1 VDEGLYAIDPCEYR
15 CIVQLKSLTWNGTAC
30 ICQTSQISYERDFER
45 DGMWIFD
52 TQDPNIVI
60 DLLSG
65 QMIHAW
71 DDRDENDL
79 HSCNG
84 SVKDNQSG
92 AARALR

>member
-1 VDEGLYAIDPCEYR
+1 
-15 CIVQLKSLTWNGTAC
+15 
-30 ICQTSQISYERDFER
+30 
-45 DGMWIFD
+45 MWIFD

-79 HSCNG
+79 HIVEWKCQG
-84 SVKDNQSG
+84 
-92 AARALR
+92 